1 MLSESRTVEFKRE
14 YVDDVK
20 KTVVAFANTD
30 GGKIYFGVEDD
41 GSVCG
46 VPDPD
51 GVSLRFTNAVRDA
64 IRPDVTSFVACA
76 AETVGG
82 KTVVA
87 ADVQRGTARPYY
99 LAGRGLRPE
108 GVFVRQGSSTVPASE
123 TAILDMIKDTSGGS
137 WEEARSLDQ
146 HLTFTKTAAYFRS
159 HGLSFGEAQKRTLGL
174 LGADGT
180 FTNLALLLSE
190 QCPHTIRAAVFEGAV
205 KTVFRD
211 RRELCGSLLE
221 QLEAAYM
228 YVDGFNRT
236 RAEVHGLERVDTRD
250 YPPEAVREMLLNLVV
265 HRDYSFGGS
274 ALVSVFDDR
283 LEAVSLGGL
292 VKGATLADVM
302 LGCSVLRN
310 QKLANIFYRLKLI
323 EAYGTGIMKIKN
335 CYAEYGLEPKF
346 EVSDHA
352 FKVTL
357 PNINYKAAAA
367 PSVTETRT
375 SAPLASREGAVLELL
390 SRGGLTTRRDVQEK
404 LGVSQAT
411 AILLLREMTARGL
424 LVRHGGG
431 KQVKYGPAGRPGN

>member
-180 FTNLALLLSE
+180 FANLALLLSE

-221 QLEAAYM
+221 Q
-228 YVDGFNRT
+228 
-236 RAEVHGLERVDTRD
+236 
-250 YPPEAVREMLLNLVV
+250 
-265 HRDYSFGGS
+265 
-274 ALVSVFDDR
+274 

-431 KQVKYGPAGRPGN
+431 RQVKYGPASRPGS